1 MKLIR
6 YKTQGKKGL
15 FDEQN
20 SIELYQMNKKLPI
33 KENQKQ
39 EQG

>member
-1 MKLIR
+1 MKLIC

-20 SIELYQMNKKLPI
+20 SIELLSEIGNPL
-33 KENQKQ
+33 
-39 EQG
+39 